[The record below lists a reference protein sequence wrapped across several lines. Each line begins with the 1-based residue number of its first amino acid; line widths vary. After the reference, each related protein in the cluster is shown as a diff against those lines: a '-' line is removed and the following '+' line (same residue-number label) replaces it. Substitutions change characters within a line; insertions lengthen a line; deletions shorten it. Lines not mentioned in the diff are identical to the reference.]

1 MSKSRGNVIDP
12 FGVADVFGADA
23 LRHYCFREVTFGQD
37 GPVSESG
44 FAVRYETELAN
55 EYGNLAARTLAMIRR
70 YRDGVVPE
78 ADPEDA
84 LAGDFAGLDDRV
96 AELLDGAD
104 LSAALD
110 EIWQRVRRLNRYV
123 EERAP
128 WVLAKDEA
136 KAGELDSVLAGL
148 AEGVRAL
155 TVLLHPYMPQT
166 AERLLGALG
175 SPSAAFADARFGAG
189 SRGAQVG
196 DLEPLFPK
204 DP

>member
-1 MSKSRGNVIDP
+1 M
-12 FGVADVFGADA
+12 
-23 LRHYCFREVTFGQD
+23 
-37 GPVSESG
+37 SESG

-70 YRDGVVPE
+70 YRDGSIPAAAPE
-78 ADPEDA
+78 EV
-84 LAGDFAGLDDRV
+84 LATDFEGLDARV
-96 AELLDGAD
+96 AELLDRAD

-110 EIWQRVRRLNRYV
+110 EIWQRVRRMNRYV

-128 WVLAKDEA
+128 WVLARDEA
-136 KAGELDSVLAGL
+136 NAAELDAVLAGL

-155 TVLLHPYMPQT
+155 TVLLHPYMPAT

-175 SPSAAFADARFGAG
+175 SPGVSFADARFGAG
-189 SRGAQVG
+189 GGGASVG

-204 DP
+204 DPAPVS